1 MKESINGCG
10 CVIAIDKNGIFG
22 KEMNSTA
29 MLWATVE
36 SNELKKGMDRKKV
49 LGMSQQRPPQD
60 DLEDEVQIRRG
71 PHKIKLSKNQMTK
84 AIGETHFI
92 NCVRVDLHY
101 TTFACNCN
109 LHTA

>member
-1 MKESINGCG
+1 MKESINGRG

-36 SNELKKGMDRKKV
+36 NNELKKGMDRKKV

-71 PHKIKLSKNQMTK
+71 LGKIKLSHQESN
-84 AIGETHFI
+84 
-92 NCVRVDLHY
+92 D
-101 TTFACNCN
+101 
-109 LHTA
+109 